1 MKTKKMIKFVAEQ
14 IAEGNESR
22 EEILVALIGLGA
34 KATTAMAAI
43 TKGFKEAGIITVT
56 SNKAL
61 SEAREYMKESMPDME
76 TFGDVRLHAED
87 LQSKFEVN
95 DDDEKGV
102 ASCVKLIRE
111 QLKEDDLPMPRK
123 IQLGMISALRVEYF
137 NDPSNEPESIEEL
150 AEYLIAN
157 VDVTDSA
164 MNDELRK
171 KLTITAGTDFSVN
184 YMIKHGLSLSDMN

>member
-61 SEAREYMKESMPDME
+61 SEAREYIKESMPDME
-76 TFGDVRLHAED
+76 TFRDVRLHAED

-171 KLTITAGTDFSVN
+171 KLTVTAGTDFSVN